1 MTPIMSVVKFR
12 ARRDHNSQRGIRR
25 KGGMRILLVEDD
37 EAIAAVITNFLTSQH
52 YVLDV
57 AYDGQ
62 EGWELIEAYTYDLIV
77 LDIMLPKIDGMT
89 LCRQLRAQGYQMPV
103 LLLTARHS
111 STDKVMG
118 LDVGADDYVVKPFD
132 LKELAARIRA
142 LLRRGSSALTP
153 ILEWE
158 KLQLDPST
166 CDVRYDYQLL
176 HLSPKE
182 YSLLE
187 LFLRNNRRIL
197 SRRAILNHLWS
208 WEDTPGEDTVKAH
221 IKGLRQKLKSVG
233 ASPDLIETVYGMG
246 YRLKPLSNEEQEKAI
261 PQIIAAGVSEELAFW
276 LQERLSVVSIQIPS
290 SSEAILEELDRG
302 NWSLLI
308 LDGSACD
315 RNLAKVLEGA
325 YSRLK
330 QGQQSVIYCLEKHLD
345 GYLPRKLVG
354 QIFFHP
360 LTWEELASAV
370 AETLGLSL
378 PPLQEIKDK
387 SETKEPRKISAIAND
402 SLQISVRAIWEQ
414 FKPKNFRRLQVID
427 QFVNDLIAG
436 ICRDELRQEATREA
450 HKLAGSLG
458 TFGFSE
464 GSCIALKIE
473 ELLMTEAPLD
483 NSSALLLSQW
493 VAALYEELETSLS
506 PSASELLPRNS
517 SYL

>member
-1 MTPIMSVVKFR
+1 MSHIMSVVNFR
-12 ARRDHNSQRGIRR
+12 ARQDHNNQRGIRR

-37 EAIAAVITNFLTSQH
+37 EAIAAVITNFLTNQH

-62 EGWELIEAYTYDLIV
+62 QGWELIEAYTYDLII

-103 LLLTARHS
+103 LLLTARHT

-158 KLQLDPST
+158 KLQLDPSN
-166 CDVRYDYQLL
+166 CDVRYDNQLL

-187 LFLRNNRRIL
+187 LFLRNHRRIL
-197 SRRAILNHLWS
+197 SRRTILNHLWS

-221 IKGLRQKLKSVG
+221 IKGLRHKLKSVG

-261 PQIIAAGVSEELAFW
+261 PQIIAAGVSEELVFW
-276 LQERLSVVSIQIPS
+276 LQEQLDTVSIQMPS

-330 QGQQSVIYCLEKHLD
+330 QGQQSVIYCLERHLE

-360 LTWEELASAV
+360 LDWEELASIV

-378 PPLQEIKDK
+378 VTFQEIKD
-387 SETKEPRKISAIAND
+387 TKKKNKQRKISPSADA
-402 SLQISVRAIWEQ
+402 SLQISVRKIWEQ
-414 FKPKNFRRLQVID
+414 FKPKNLRRLQLIEK
-427 QFVNDLIAG
+427 FANNLIAG
-436 ICRDELRQEATREA
+436 TLLRDESRQEAALEA

-464 GSCIALKIE
+464 GSCIARKIE
-473 ELLMTEAPLD
+473 ELLMAESLD

-493 VAALYEELETSLS
+493 VAAVYEELEK
-506 PSASELLPRNS
+506 PSAISETESMPALNN
-517 SYL
+517 